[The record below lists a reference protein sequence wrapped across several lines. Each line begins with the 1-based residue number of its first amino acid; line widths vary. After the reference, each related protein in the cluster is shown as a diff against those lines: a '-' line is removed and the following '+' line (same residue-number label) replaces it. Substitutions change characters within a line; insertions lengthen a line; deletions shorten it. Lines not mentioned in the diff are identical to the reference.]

1 LGARVKVEDKGPLKW
16 LGNGTTREA
25 YGTPHS
31 TVMSDP
37 IDALAYTL
45 LPFLLSIRQVPP
57 SGRLC
62 PLLVGRPHL
71 SGGWGGGSG
80 MES

>member
-1 LGARVKVEDKGPLKW
+1 LGARVRVEGKGRLRW

-37 IDALAYTL
+37 FDALAYTL
-45 LPFLLSIRQVPP
+45 LPFLLSTRQVPP
-57 SGRLC
+57 SGAGCALC
-62 PLLVGRPHL
+62 
-71 SGGWGGGSG
+71 WW
-80 MES
+80 